1 MSADIVE
8 MFWQRVQRG
17 APCECWHWTGT
28 TDGRYGQLFHGKR
41 WVKAHR
47 LSWEIANGQPFPA
60 GLFACHSCDN
70 PRCVNPAHIW
80 PGTNAENQR
89 DAVAKGRFTV
99 WNRGLVMPKTS
110 THCQRGH
117 PFDEA
122 NTLWRK
128 GRRCCRTCQRA
139 SVARYDAKRRG
150 KVCEA
155 A

>member
-80 PGTNAENQR
+80 PGRT
-89 DAVAKGRFTV
+89 DLVV
-99 WNRGLVMPKTS
+99 WLMEQHDDGALGLGERG
-110 THCQRGH
+110 G
-117 PFDEA
+117 
-122 NTLWRK
+122 
-128 GRRCCRTCQRA
+128 
-139 SVARYDAKRRG
+139 
-150 KVCEA
+150 
-155 A
+155 